1 MRQDLGFSQQF
12 EFLGHSHPYSLL
24 TPLLYQL
31 RRLVTAALY
40 THCDFGLGLK

>member
-12 EFLGHSHPYSLL
+12 ELLGHPIPTLL
-24 TPLLYQL
+24 IALLSKL
-31 RRLVTAALY
+31 RRLVTAAPY